1 MAVLNYDVT
10 KALSNRTALAVGNF
24 IEALADLK
32 RVSAD
37 ALATASAAGDA
48 GLDATW
54 AIIEGSNSEYGV
66 VAGGSAGANGH
77 AWFTAVDTLAALADN
92 SAVKDAVQ
100 KLDKGA

>member
-1 MAVLNYDVT
+1 MAVLDYDVT
-10 KALSNRTALAVGNF
+10 KALSNKVALAVGNL

-48 GLDATW
+48 GVDATW
-54 AIIEGSNSEYGV
+54 AAIEGSSSEYGV
-66 VAGGSAGANGH
+66 IAGGSSGVNGH
-77 AWFTAVDTLAALADN
+77 AWFTAVDTLAVLADN